1 MGSRSWFQRGKHAD
15 DGRDVAAREV
25 RQRREGVALLRQRG
39 RETAQRAGY
48 QTLLGLTTNL
58 PFADG
63 GNVDGIIVE
72 GQEPPEGRNVSQTE
86 QAEQV
91 SVTPGTFQALG
102 IPLLQGRDFQT
113 SDHDKSPL
121 VAIVDEPLAR
131 VLAPVMHSANASRQP
146 AVASG

>member
-1 MGSRSWFQRGKHAD
+1 M
-15 DGRDVAAREV
+15 VATLPRAKYDNE
-25 RQRREGVALLRQRG
+25 EKALRFYDSAIENLRNSPGIQHV
-39 RETAQRAGY
+39 
-48 QTLLGLTTNL
+48 GLTTNL

-72 GQEPPEGRNVSQTE
+72 GQEPPEGGNVSQSE
-86 QAEQV
+86 QAEQQ

-121 VAIVDEPLAR
+121 VADCR
-131 VLAPVMHSANASRQP
+131 
-146 AVASG
+146 